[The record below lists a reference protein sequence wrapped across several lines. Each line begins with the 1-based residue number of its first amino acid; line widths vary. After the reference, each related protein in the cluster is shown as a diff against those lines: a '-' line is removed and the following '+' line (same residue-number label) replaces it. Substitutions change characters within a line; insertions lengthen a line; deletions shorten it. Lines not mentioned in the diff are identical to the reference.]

1 LVVDGEESIGQIRWG
16 VEWEEVFVV
25 VLGSG
30 WGERVLPVVERGL
43 PVVEHVAS
51 VGGRE
56 GAGLSPEAQEDGIG
70 FPAAQGTDG
79 RFVHARDKESGH
91 SPGAEAVG
99 GGRRSWLSYVA
110 VAGEKEYC
118 PWWSM
123 GLA

>member
-1 LVVDGEESIGQIRWG
+1 MVDGEESIGQIRWG

-56 GAGLSPEAQEDGIG
+56 GAGLSPEVQEDGIG
-70 FPAAQGTDG
+70 FPAA
-79 RFVHARDKESGH
+79 K
-91 SPGAEAVG
+91 
-99 GGRRSWLSYVA
+99 RSNGSFIH
-110 VAGEKEYC
+110 
-118 PWWSM
+118 P
-123 GLA
+123 